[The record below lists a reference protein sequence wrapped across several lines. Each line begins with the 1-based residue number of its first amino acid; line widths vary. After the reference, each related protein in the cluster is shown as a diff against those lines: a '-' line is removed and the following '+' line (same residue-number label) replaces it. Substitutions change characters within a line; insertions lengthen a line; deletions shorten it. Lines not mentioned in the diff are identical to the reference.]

1 MFLLILEYTYL
12 GNKTLLSVEFDV
24 YYVRVF
30 CGGKLL

>member
-1 MFLLILEYTYL
+1 MFLLILEHAYL

-30 CGGKLL
+30 CGGK